1 MINDMDKKVIKR
13 KTKKGIYMKI
23 MGKAAYQQ
31 RKGTTFTW
39 HVACERMPVA
49 ALVSYL

>member
-31 RKGTTFTW
+31 RKRWSSPIGLNNKIQ
-39 HVACERMPVA
+39 AQ
-49 ALVSYL
+49 Y